1 MKKNKRNFTSKIVL
15 GVSIVSAIVYTIA
28 AFLLQ
33 FNGNM
38 EISPT
43 LTTCFFTFFTVE
55 IFNLTSIKK
64 SKIKN
69 NYNSQENTQQ
79 SSNNESD
86 I

>member
-1 MKKNKRNFTSKIVL
+1 MRKNKRNITSKIVL
-15 GVSIVSAIVYTIA
+15 AVSIISAIIYTIA
-28 AFLLQ
+28 AFFLQ

-69 NYNSQENTQQ
+69 NYNSQTDTQQ
-79 SSNNESD
+79 NNINTND